1 MDPTNNPFAPG
12 AGSPPPELAGRD
24 DILEATRI
32 SYVKAKRGLPSRSF
46 MLLGLRGVGKTVLL
60 NEIGR
65 RAQADGM
72 AVSMVES
79 PEYESLAELLYPLM
93 GKVLRSLSATAKA
106 KDLVERGLA
115 GLRNFARSLKIK
127 IDDVEISINSEPGIA
142 DSGNIEYDLPDM
154 FELIGEAAKK
164 ADKAW
169 VLLIDEVQYL
179 SSKDLSALI
188 VGLHKMAQKQLP
200 AVFIGAG
207 LPQTA
212 RLAAEAKSYA
222 ERLFVW
228 NRIGPLNEVAVK
240 EAVVKPLISRNTRI
254 NDDAVKEIY
263 QKTEGYPFFIQAWAY
278 SVWEQSEGPGITL
291 EDVRQAQQVTLQ
303 SLDDGFFHVRLDRL
317 TDMELT
323 YARAMSDLGRGPYK
337 AGEIAKQMGREV
349 RALSQVRGS
358 LIKKGLIYSP
368 CHGTLDFTVPLF
380 ADYLQRTLQVV

>member
-200 AVFIGAG
+200 VVFIGAG

-228 NRIGPLNEVAVK
+228 NRIGPLNEAAVK

-263 QKTEGYPFFIQAWAY
+263 KKNRRVSVFYTSLGLFGLGTIRRAGHY
-278 SVWEQSEGPGITL
+278 S
-291 EDVRQAQQVTLQ
+291 
-303 SLDDGFFHVRLDRL
+303 
-317 TDMELT
+317 
-323 YARAMSDLGRGPYK
+323 GRRT
-337 AGEIAKQMGREV
+337 AGSTSHASIVG
-349 RALSQVRGS
+349 
-358 LIKKGLIYSP
+358 
-368 CHGTLDFTVPLF
+368 
-380 ADYLQRTLQVV
+380 